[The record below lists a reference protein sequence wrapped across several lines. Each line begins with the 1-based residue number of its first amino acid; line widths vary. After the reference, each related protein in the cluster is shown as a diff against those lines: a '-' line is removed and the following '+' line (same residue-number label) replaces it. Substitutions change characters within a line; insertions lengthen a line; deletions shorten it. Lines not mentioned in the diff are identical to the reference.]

1 VDSFF
6 FNITDRRYKVTPL
19 LKGRYGHLRR
29 VDISNGIVFFESK
42 LSEQKEEIA
51 LKNLDR
57 MVMIVMVNKG
67 VLQIDDHIDKNRINI
82 KTSEVGVFCSS
93 RQDMTLTIHKSGDS
107 DIFILFIADFF
118 LKRYLSGNK
127 NEPIDFLYEKIQ
139 KKISLEK
146 INILPVDALS
156 LYIVE
161 I

>member
-1 VDSFF
+1 MDSFF

-42 LSEQKEEIA
+42 LSEQKEEIE

-57 MVMIVMVNKG
+57 MVMIVMVNGG

-93 RQDMTLTIHKSGDS
+93 R
-107 DIFILFIADFF
+107 
-118 LKRYLSGNK
+118 
-127 NEPIDFLYEKIQ
+127 
-139 KKISLEK
+139 
-146 INILPVDALS
+146 
-156 LYIVE
+156 
-161 I
+161 